1 MRLIRPFPDYYSH
14 PHFLSIR
21 HNIMLHFWDNLAYEV
36 ALNGDTAVVFAKGL
50 NLRPGRGSNPTQ
62 GLGSQIRGKDEEEE
76 EEEEK
81 EWLKTIMS
89 PAICGLGSRLKKLVS
104 NTALRARD
112 ECKWVSFMDV
122 YEFLYF
128 PFPNCHYMRFKKMGF
143 PGYNSLRALTANFSK
158 SASIGEIRTACHSFG
173 YSGLKSPPSQ
183 GVTVRY
189 TCRLHRPERHKLIVC

>member
-1 MRLIRPFPDYYSH
+1 MVNLQRCGTDLVY
-14 PHFLSIR
+14 R

-62 GLGSQIRGKDEEEE
+62 
-76 EEEEK
+76 
-81 EWLKTIMS
+81 TIMS

-143 PGYNSLRALTANFSK
+143 PGYNSLCALTANFSK